1 MDVLPELGDGAGE
14 VGGVLQGVVGEAAVG
29 VPSVPAALPR
39 QVLGSMHTVSTTSAF
54 FQTANPLFIYLF
66 ISKRMGGSS
75 GWAGALQPKA
85 LNGFPE

>member
-29 VPSVPAALPR
+29 VPGVPAALPR

-54 FQTANPLFIYLF
+54 FQTASPLLIIYLF
-66 ISKRMGGSS
+66 QR
-75 GWAGALQPKA
+75 GWVVHPDGQELCSQRH
-85 LNGFPE
+85 